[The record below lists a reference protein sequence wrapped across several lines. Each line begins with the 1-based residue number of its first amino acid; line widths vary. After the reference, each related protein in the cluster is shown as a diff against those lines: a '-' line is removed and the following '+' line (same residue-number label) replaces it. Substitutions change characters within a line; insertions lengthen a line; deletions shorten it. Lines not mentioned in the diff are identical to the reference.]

1 MAAGKEQRNNE
12 RERAGTS
19 EKVERSRHGG
29 ARLPNG
35 LSKVRR
41 GPGLAQRT
49 DGLCHCSRRAVFHR
63 VPSVY
68 VANPGIGVVVTGL
81 ALSWGAV
88 KRWETARRVQWHNT
102 SRKRR
107 KPGPLRT
114 CLGHSGASP
123 YHGSAGAMAQ
133 PITQTTKAK
142 SLANRFRPFGSLAP
156 PVHARCQGR
165 WLPGLQ
171 K

>member
-49 DGLCHCSRRAVFHR
+49 DGLCHCSRRAVFQR

-68 VANPGIGVVVTGL
+68 VANPGIGVVVTAL
-81 ALSWGAV
+81 ALAWGAV
-88 KRWETARRVQWHNT
+88 KRWDGW
-102 SRKRR
+102 
-107 KPGPLRT
+107 
-114 CLGHSGASP
+114 
-123 YHGSAGAMAQ
+123 AGAMAQ
-133 PITQTTKAK
+133 HLTQTKKAR
-142 SLANRFRPFGSLAP
+142 SPANLFRPFGSLALP
-156 PVHARCQGR
+156 RLGGCNGTTHHANEESQVPCEPV
-165 WLPGLQ
+165 
-171 K
+171 

>member
-49 DGLCHCSRRAVFHR
+49 DGLCHCSRRAVFQR

-68 VANPGIGVVVTGL
+68 VANPGIGGGCNRVGAIVGRGQ
-81 ALSWGAV
+81 ALG
-88 KRWETARRVQWHNT
+88 N
-102 SRKRR
+102 
-107 KPGPLRT
+107 
-114 CLGHSGASP
+114 
-123 YHGSAGAMAQ
+123 GSAGAMAQ
-133 PITQTTKAK
+133 HLTQTKKAR
-142 SLANRFRPFGSLAP
+142 SPANLFRPFGSLALP
-156 PVHARCQGR
+156 RLGGCNGITHHANDESQVPGEPV
-165 WLPGLQ
+165 
-171 K
+171 